1 MNTLLELFV
10 FSAKFIIGFGVLFV
24 FAALLILLVF
34 KLSKSVS
41 HIKLSDVDKE
51 DGKLTLSLVNITE
64 KYKERNEQFS
74 SFVMS
79 AFEDDSELSE
89 KLSKK
94 ARQYSPDEDKP
105 SVKERYEKI
114 VKEIEESVDAELK
127 SGEGA
132 DKTAAAGT
140 GSDRTAPDAAAPDA
154 AASAASSSAAPE
166 PDKSLS
172 AGIQVSRAADSGNDA
187 KDAKAAGGE
196 SSRKKTLMAEKLQDA
211 AAFHKKCLYVVDFNG
226 SLDASEVKTLREAIN
241 LILATAES
249 SDEVL
254 IRLESPGGTVNG
266 YGLCASELERLK
278 AKKIHL
284 TVAVDEI
291 AASGGYLMGSVA
303 DKIIAAPF
311 AYIGSIGV
319 VVEFPNFN
327 KVLKKYDV
335 EYEQLT
341 VGEYKRTISTWGE
354 NTDEAREHVK
364 EQMTMIQKAFKQHVK
379 KHRPN
384 IDIDKIANGDHWLA
398 QDALALGLVDEIKT
412 SDEYIMDKLA
422 EMDVVVKVAF
432 LEKKPRTLKDL
443 IGGGL
448 LFRMLRRLV
457 SGRLNQL
464 LIKDNSN

>member
-24 FAALLILLVF
+24 FAALLILLIF

-41 HIKLSDVDKE
+41 HLKLSDFDK
-51 DGKLTLSLVNITE
+51 DDSKLTLSLVNITE

-127 SGEGA
+127 AEEGA
-132 DKTAAAGT
+132 DKTAAGA
-140 GSDRTAPDAAAPDA
+140 APDKTSSDA
-154 AASAASSSAAPE
+154 AASEAAPAVSLSSGDAE
-166 PDKSLS
+166 PDKSQS
-172 AGIQVSRAADSGNDA
+172 SGIQVSRAQDSGNDA
-187 KDAKAAGGE
+187 KDAKDAGE

>member
-24 FAALLILLVF
+24 FAALLILLIF

-41 HIKLSDVDKE
+41 HLKLSDFDK
-51 DGKLTLSLVNITE
+51 DDSKLTLSLVNITE

-105 SVKERYEKI
+105 SVKERYDKI
-114 VKEIEESVDAELK
+114 VKEIEDSVDAELK
-127 SGEGA
+127 AEEGA
-132 DKTAAAGT
+132 DKPAAGT
-140 GSDRTAPDAAAPDA
+140 VPDKTASDAAAPDA
-154 AASAASSSAAPE
+154 APDASLASGE
-166 PDKSLS
+166 PDKSQS
-172 AGIQVSRAADSGNDA
+172 AGIQVSRAQDSGNAAKDA
-187 KDAKAAGGE
+187 KDAGE
-196 SSRKKTLMAEKLQDA
+196 SSRKKTLMAKKLQDA

-364 EQMTMIQKAFKQHVK
+364 EQMTMIQTAFKQHVK

>member
-24 FAALLILLVF
+24 FAALLILLIF

-41 HIKLSDVDKE
+41 HLKLSDFDKD

-114 VKEIEESVDAELK
+114 VKEIEEKVDAELK
-127 SGEGA
+127 AEEGA
-132 DKTAAAGT
+132 DKTAAGAA
-140 GSDRTAPDAAAPDA
+140 SDKPSSDTAAPDA
-154 AASAASSSAAPE
+154 APDTSLPSADSE

-172 AGIQVSRAADSGNDA
+172 AGIQVSRAQDSVNDA
-187 KDAKAAGGE
+187 KDAGE

-226 SLDASEVKTLREAIN
+226 SVDASEVKTLREAVN
-241 LILATAES
+241 LIIATAES

-266 YGLCASELERLK
+266 YGLCASELERIK

-284 TVAVDEI
+284 TVAVDQI

-303 DKIIAAPF
+303 DRIIAAPF
-311 AYIGSIGV
+311 AYLGSIGV

-335 EYEQLT
+335 DYEQLT

-354 NTDEAREHVK
+354 NTEEAREHVK
-364 EQMTMIQKAFKQHVK
+364 EQMTLIQKAFKQHVK
-379 KHRPN
+379 KYRPN

-412 SDEYIMDKLA
+412 SDEYIMEKLA

-443 IGGGL
+443 IGGGIL
-448 LFRMLRRLV
+448 LRMLRRMV

>member
-24 FAALLILLVF
+24 FAALLILLIF

-41 HIKLSDVDKE
+41 HLKLSDFDKE

-105 SVKERYEKI
+105 SVKERYDKI
-114 VKEIEESVDAELK
+114 VKEIEDSVDAELK
-127 SGEGA
+127 AEEGA
-132 DKTAAAGT
+132 DKPAAGT
-140 GSDRTAPDAAAPDA
+140 VPDKTASDAAAPDA
-154 AASAASSSAAPE
+154 SLASGDPE
-166 PDKSLS
+166 PDKSQS
-172 AGIQVSRAADSGNDA
+172 SGIQVSRAQDSGNDA
-187 KDAKAAGGE
+187 KDAGE

>member
-24 FAALLILLVF
+24 FAALLILLIF

-41 HIKLSDVDKE
+41 HMKLSDFDKDE
-51 DGKLTLSLVNITE
+51 GKLTLSLVNITE

-74 SFVMS
+74 NFVMS
-79 AFEDDSELSE
+79 AFEEDSELSE
-89 KLSKK
+89 KLTKK

-127 SGEGA
+127 AEEGA
-132 DKTAAAGT
+132 DKTASGT
-140 GSDRTAPDAAAPDA
+140 ASDTTTPDAAAPVTDSG
-154 AASAASSSAAPE
+154 ASLSSGDPE
-166 PDKSLS
+166 PNKSES
-172 AGIQVSRAADSGNDA
+172 AGIQVSRAQDSGTDA
-187 KDAKAAGGE
+187 KDAGSE

-211 AAFHKKCLYVVDFNG
+211 AAFHKKCLYVVDFHG
-226 SLDASEVKTLREAIN
+226 SLDASEVKTLREAVN
-241 LILATAES
+241 LIIATAES

-266 YGLCASELERLK
+266 YGLCASELERIK

-284 TVAVDEI
+284 TVAVDQV

-311 AYIGSIGV
+311 AYLGSIGV
-319 VVEFPNFN
+319 VIEFPNFN

-335 EYEQLT
+335 DYEQLT

-354 NTDEAREHVK
+354 TTDEAREHVK
-364 EQMTMIQKAFKQHVK
+364 EQMTLIQKAFKQHVK
-379 KHRPN
+379 KHRPH

-398 QDALALGLVDEIKT
+398 QDALDLGLVDEIKT
-412 SDEYIMDKLA
+412 SDEYIMEKLA

-443 IGGGL
+443 IGGGIL
-448 LFRMLRRLV
+448 LRMLRRLV

>member
-24 FAALLILLVF
+24 FAALLILLIF

-41 HIKLSDVDKE
+41 HLKLSDFDK
-51 DGKLTLSLVNITE
+51 DDSKLTLSLVNITE

-79 AFEDDSELSE
+79 AFEEDSELSE

-94 ARQYSPDEDKP
+94 ARQYSPEADKP
-105 SVKERYEKI
+105 SVKERYDKI

-187 KDAKAAGGE
+187 KADGGE
-196 SSRKKTLMAEKLQDA
+196 NSRKKTLMAEKLQDA
-211 AAFHKKCLYVVDFNG
+211 AAFHKKCLYVVDFKG
-226 SLDASEVKTLREAIN
+226 SLDASEVRTLREVVN
-241 LILATAES
+241 LIIATAES

-335 EYEQLT
+335 DYEQLT

-412 SDEYIMDKLA
+412 SDEYIMEKLA
-422 EMDVVVKVAF
+422 EMDVAVKVAF